1 MPTTKV
7 TQNYQVTIP
16 SGVREKA
23 GIKVGDVVAVE
34 YDERRGVIKIKP
46 PWKGKRRTARLGR
59 RLTVQEIEVSI
70 EKGMQ

>member
-7 TQNYQVTIP
+7 TQNYQVAIP

-23 GIKVGDVVAVE
+23 GIKVGDVVAIE
-34 YDERRGVIKIKP
+34 FDERRGVIKIKP
-46 PWKGKRRTARLGR
+46 HWKGKKRTARLGR

>member
-1 MPTTKV
+1 MPSTKV

-23 GIKVGDVVAVE
+23 GIKVGDVVAIE

-46 PWKGKRRTARLGR
+46 PWKGKRRTTKLGS
-59 RLTVQEIEVSI
+59 RLTVQEIEASI
-70 EKGMQ
+70 EKGMR